1 MPGDLKKIALVPLEL
16 ELCSPSRRRE
26 VLDKLMAGLGRI
38 NQILLG
44 GLDPKRFAA
53 YESLKKSFLAA
64 IFVIK
69 NFRG

>member
-1 MPGDLKKIALVPLEL
+1 MRGKQVVMVPLEN
-16 ELCSPSRRRE
+16 ELRDPLRRRE
-26 VLDKLMAGLGRI
+26 VLNQLMEGLGRV

-44 GLDPKRFAA
+44 GLDRKRFAA

-69 NFRG
+69 NFRS